1 MSRSPLLVSP
11 LSSSRSPAPVVEAG
25 YTASDRL
32 SPVSGHT
39 LLVLH
44 REQGKYDSSVFD
56 DRFSIVKVFVGVLNK
71 EKVLEG
77 SFTGH
82 CEISRST
89 VDSPIV
95 SQLPGDHGSGAH
107 IPVVVGDC
115 ILGAPGEDVPCQYQ
129 PGQDSQRR
137 HLCGSWRGG
146 TERRVNKGRADY
158 WELIP
163 FPLTI
168 S

>member
-1 MSRSPLLVSP
+1 MVDFTRIFANQMTKPPCSHLWGKASQFHIYIQFLNTCVSYC
-11 LSSSRSPAPVVEAG
+11 LNN
-25 YTASDRL
+25 
-32 SPVSGHT
+32 
-39 LLVLH
+39 
-44 REQGKYDSSVFD
+44 
-56 DRFSIVKVFVGVLNK
+56 RFSIVKAFVGAFS
-71 EKVLEG
+71 KVKFREVPLKAL
-77 SFTGH
+77 
-82 CEISRST
+82 
-89 VDSPIV
+89 V

-146 TERRVNKGRADY
+146 TERRVNKGRGDY

-168 S
+168 SWAAM